1 MVLQGKVIVI
11 VGGATGIGR
20 ATAELCFA
28 RGATA
33 IIADVDATVG
43 ARTATELG
51 ATFYAVNVLDEAS
64 VQTLAAQLGKAHGR
78 VDVLIQTAG
87 VLRGAYVPL
96 DEFTLETF
104 RHVMEVNVT
113 GTFLCVKHIAPLL
126 KQSEHGVILLSS
138 SGAATHGSSSYAYG
152 ASKGGVSALG
162 VTLAN
167 TLAADGIRVNVVAP
181 GNIDTA
187 MKRSVIAADAQRRGA
202 DVEQLVSEAKLGSPA
217 GVAKVLAW
225 LASDD
230 AAYVRG
236 VITTR

>member
-1 MVLQGKVIVI
+1 MV
-11 VGGATGIGR
+11 
-20 ATAELCFA
+20 
-28 RGATA
+28 
-33 IIADVDATVG
+33 IIADVDEALG
-43 ARTATELG
+43 MQTATHLG
-51 ATFYAVNVLDEAS
+51 VTFHAVNVTDENS
-64 VQTLAAQLGKAHGR
+64 VQALARQLRATLGR

-87 VLRGAYVPL
+87 VLRGAYVSL
-96 DEFTLETF
+96 EEFTMDMF
-104 RHVMEVNVT
+104 RQVIDVNVV
-113 GTFLCVKHIAPLL
+113 GTFLCVKHITPLL
-126 KQSEHGVILLSS
+126 KQSAQGVILLIS

-162 VTLAN
+162 ITLAN
-167 TLAADGIRVNVVAP
+167 QLATDGIRVNVVAP

-187 MKRSVIAADAQRRGA
+187 MKRSVIAAEAQRRGA
-202 DVEQLVSEAKLGSPA
+202 DMQQLVSEAKLGSPD